1 MPSFMKPKYTKDQNS
16 ELRVRALGVLA
27 ESPNA
32 LTIPEICA
40 GDMGLMGQTSQ
51 KMARVLNELV
61 EAGFVMKTSSK
72 SKGRMVYAAVC
83 QLEDQGY
90 DISKVVC

>member
-1 MPSFMKPKYTKDQNS
+1 MKPKYTKDQNS

-27 ESPNA
+27 DSPNA
-32 LTIPEICA
+32 MTIPEICA
-40 GDMGLMGQTSQ
+40 GDMGLMGQTPQ

-61 EAGFVMKTSSK
+61 EAGFVMKTNSK

-83 QLEDQGY
+83 QLEEQGY
-90 DISKVVC
+90 DIEKVVC